1 MIILADTGFH
11 RAKGDPA
18 NVKICRRGE
27 WNVRM
32 AVETT
37 FSMMTTVWGSKVMRH
52 LTWRGFE
59 AHLAYLMMAFNI
71 LVQWDGLQPTKRMQ
85 PPLHC
90 SIRPLA
96 LIALMAITNAGLRF
110 SSPRCAF
117 GLRW

>member
-18 NVKICRRGE
+18 NVKIRRRGE

-37 FSMMTTVWGSKVMRH
+37 FAMMTTVWGTKVMRH

-71 LVQWDGLQPTKRMQ
+71 LVQWDGLEPDETGRI
-85 PPLHC
+85 HR
-90 SIRPLA
+90 SIAQFVL
-96 LIALMAITNAGLRF
+96 
-110 SSPRCAF
+110 
-117 GLRW
+117 